1 MTGYVEGAWWCEL
14 TYAFAMRLTKNYLS
28 LCFIAVLS
36 LLGCA
41 APEIDSVLLETSLQ
55 GAQQAIATA
64 TELEAERMPIEE
76 FGRAVKLLAL
86 AEKAQENGDIAQ
98 SAEFAAQAALVAQI
112 AQAKA
117 RQHQAW
123 QRRVNVREQ
132 AAQARINELTHQRD
146 IASTRHEITKV
157 QLTRAATAMRQ
168 SEARKDA
175 LAADVTELTA
185 SLQRTELQVTISS
198 AALLVDVAKTLYPPI
213 EATADYER
221 AQATL
226 ALAVTLIGQADA
238 DADIPHKWGKSLD
251 FTAADNTTADAQQ
264 QANALYELALQNQQ
278 TEHAAKTEARVA
290 IAKAELVI
298 QRAQYLSANQ
308 HALQPL
314 QEASTHLKNAQ
325 QHFDASQYQ
334 QARRAATASLK
345 SADTAVAI
353 AEVAEYRQRA
363 QKELAES
370 IAEARAAIDA
380 AQKELAA
387 QAKTD
392 VPRLEPRLYQ
402 LATDALAAAKTASAA
417 RNYPAALQAAQD
429 SRDTLKRALAN
440 VQQLTTAKTELLRA
454 LQQLPRVTE
463 VVERD
468 EGVLLRISGTLFAA
482 GSTTLK
488 KEFFPTFAQ
497 LSKVLR
503 RAAFAGYPIL
513 IEAHTATI
521 GPAGVNKHISQGR
534 ADAVREF
541 LVEEGAV
548 DTNRLTAVGL
558 GEEQSLGEA
567 EELNRRIE
575 IFLSIALRSDR
586 Y

>member
-1 MTGYVEGAWWCEL
+1 MRCYLSLADLGISPASGE
-14 TYAFAMRLTKNYLS
+14 YAFPHLWGIPA

-168 SEARKDA
+168 SEEREDA
-175 LAADVTELTA
+175 LATDVTELTA

-198 AALLVDVAKTLYPPI
+198 AALLVDIAKTLYPPI

-238 DADIPHKWGKSLD
+238 DD

-290 IAKAELVI
+290 MAKAELVI

-325 QHFDASQYQ
+325 QHFDASQYE

-380 AQKELAA
+380 AQKVLAA

-575 IFLSIALRSDR
+575 ITIRTR
-586 Y
+586 

>member
-1 MTGYVEGAWWCEL
+1 
-14 TYAFAMRLTKNYLS
+14 MRCYLS

-168 SEARKDA
+168 SEAREDA
-175 LAADVTELTA
+175 LATDVSELTA

-198 AALLVDVAKTLYPPI
+198 AALLVDIAKTLYPPI

-440 VQQLTTAKTELLRA
+440 VQQLTTAKNTIMA
-454 LQQLPRVTE
+454 FLQQLPRVTE

-488 KEFFPTFAQ
+488 KEFFQTFAQ

-503 RAAFAGYPIL
+503 RAAFAGYPVL

-575 IFLSIALRSDR
+575 ITIFCRSQGVR
-586 Y
+586 